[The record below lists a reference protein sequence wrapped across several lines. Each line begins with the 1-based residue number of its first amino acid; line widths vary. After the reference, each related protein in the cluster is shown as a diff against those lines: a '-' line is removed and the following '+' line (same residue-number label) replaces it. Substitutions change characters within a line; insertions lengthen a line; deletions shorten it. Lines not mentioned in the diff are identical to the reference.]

1 MSQIVKFQDSKELSI
16 ANIIESPAK
25 HLATLRKNDEKT
37 IKVNLTALVIELCS
51 IYKVDESKN
60 ISDNE
65 IKEIVNI
72 ILSDYFFLKWED
84 MLLFL
89 KNAKMGKYGKI
100 YGSLDMP
107 TFFQMLETYCENRS
121 QEAATI
127 NRVKAIE
134 QKKEPMSEAT
144 IKMIAE
150 FKMKQ
155 AEKRKAQYITN
166 EVKQLSE
173 EQKIINEWINEFKDK
188 VGYLQGFLEVEGK
201 MLSIEQYLK
210 YRYENM

>member
-25 HLATLRKNDEKT
+25 HLATLRKDDEKT

-51 IYKVDESKN
+51 IYKVDEIKN

-121 QEAATI
+121 QEASTI

-134 QKKEPMSEAT
+134 QKREPMSEAT

-166 EVKQLSE
+166 EVREQGE
-173 EQKIINEWINEFKDK
+173 EQKLINEWIKEFKDK

-210 YRYENM
+210 YRYENL